1 MKLFAKKE
9 QSSDKKPRG
18 IETAKKVPTKPAA
31 AKAAAAKPAA
41 PKAVAT
47 KPATAKPARL
57 KKADT
62 PKKVI
67 KKTVE
72 APMAWLDTARDYLRE
87 VIVELKK
94 VIWPSRKETMGS
106 TAVVLVIVGLAAV
119 FLGIVDLILSRL
131 VKLLVG

>member
-9 QSSDKKPRG
+9 QSSDKKPQG
-18 IETAKKVPTKPAA
+18 VQTAKKAA
-31 AKAAAAKPAA
+31 GKAAAAKVAA
-41 PKAVAT
+41 AGSAAAKAVAT
-47 KPATAKPARL
+47 KPAAARP

-62 PKKVI
+62 PKKAV
-67 KKTVE
+67 KKTME
-72 APMAWLDTARDYLRE
+72 APIAWVDTARGYLRE

-94 VIWPSRKETMGS
+94 VIWPSRKETLGS

-131 VKLLVG
+131 VRLLVG